1 MWFMGAACSL
11 ELTSSKLKVGQ
22 QDVSFCER
30 RLSAA
35 VMVKGD
41 FMAAKVRTAEMSWKE
56 VEAAR
61 DRGAVVIIPMGSTE
75 EHGPHSPTG
84 DYLITDEIAARV
96 ASATNSVMIPTL
108 PFSYSEY
115 FRHYP
120 GTITLQRETLRLL
133 VHDAVTSLL
142 DQGFA
147 RIVLFNGH
155 KGNEPVLQ
163 LLARELRRDRQT
175 LVPIV
180 APLAFGLTRD
190 IQQELYGD
198 IPTGHGGEPIGS
210 IMTYLHGDLMN
221 MDLAGEWGAKEF
233 LGLKPAGLNGVHF
246 EGRQVGMAIN
256 MEDVTPAT
264 GSMSDPRG
272 ASSEKGERI
281 VTNSVEGLTHFI
293 EWFKSVDPKV
303 AP

>member
-1 MWFMGAACSL
+1 
-11 ELTSSKLKVGQ
+11 
-22 QDVSFCER
+22 
-30 RLSAA
+30 
-35 VMVKGD
+35 
-41 FMAAKVRTAEMSWKE
+41 
-56 VEAAR
+56 
-61 DRGAVVIIPMGSTE
+61 
-75 EHGPHSPTG
+75 
-84 DYLITDEIAARV
+84 
-96 ASATNSVMIPTL
+96 
-108 PFSYSEY
+108 
-115 FRHYP
+115 
-120 GTITLQRETLRLL
+120 
-133 VHDAVTSLL
+133 LL

-163 LLARELRRDRQT
+163 LLARELRRDRQI

-198 IPTGHGGEPIGS
+198 TPTGHGGEPIGS

-221 MDLAGEWGAKEF
+221 MDLAGEWGEKNF

-264 GSMSDPRG
+264 GSMSDPRR
-272 ASSEKGERI
+272 ASSDKGEHI
-281 VTNSVEGLTHFI
+281 VANSVEGLTHFI

-303 AP
+303 EP